1 MERDDLFHSYVAIVV
16 VVVVVF
22 IVVVVVVVVVL
33 VVVVPVFV
41 VLAVADASNKRLPS
55 CGVSDRLR
63 SVQATCALALHTYSS
78 ASYTNT

>member
-22 IVVVVVVVVVL
+22 IVVVVVV

-63 SVQATCALALHTYSS
+63 SVEATCALALHTYSS

>member
-1 MERDDLFHSYVAIVV
+1 MAIFVGPLQRV
-16 VVVVVF
+16 RPRNG
-22 IVVVVVVVVVL
+22 ILCLVVVVVL

-63 SVQATCALALHTYSS
+63 SVEATCALALHTYSS